1 MPEFQTTS
9 QSDSH
14 SKLEWKGTGLTKQ
27 PDALTPSR
35 TRLIH
40 RSISEQH
47 AQQIHIHPGG
57 RIVFKK
63 VLVVVIVVA
72 ALAGMIGMASALFSD
87 TKVVD
92 NNAFTS
98 GTVALNTNPT
108 DVVVTF
114 SNMAPGDEFT
124 APILVTNTGT
134 LPLRYAVTSA
144 ATDVDGKHLLG
155 QLDMTIKTGVTACTN
170 GGFGTDGS
178 AIYGAADLG
187 SLIGIDVVG
196 DPTQGAQAGDRELAA
211 SAAETLCIN
220 VKLPLS
226 TGNAFQGAATTA
238 TFTFAA
244 EQTTNNP

>member
-1 MPEFQTTS
+1 M
-9 QSDSH
+9 
-14 SKLEWKGTGLTKQ
+14 
-27 PDALTPSR
+27 
-35 TRLIH
+35 
-40 RSISEQH
+40 
-47 AQQIHIHPGG
+47 
-57 RIVFKK
+57 FKK
-63 VLVVVIVVA
+63 LLVVAIVVA
-72 ALAGMIGMASALFSD
+72 SLAGLIGIAAALFTD
-87 TKVVD
+87 TDVVD
-92 NNAFTS
+92 HNLFTS
-98 GTVALNTNPT
+98 GTVILNTNPT

-134 LPLRYAVTSA
+134 LPLRYAITSA
-144 ATDVDGKHLLG
+144 ATDTDGKHLNG
-155 QLDMTIKTGVTACTN
+155 QLDMTIKTGVTTCTN

-187 SLIGIDVVG
+187 SVAGLDVVG

-226 TGNAFQGAATTA
+226 TENIFQGAASTA
-238 TFTFAA
+238 TFTFAS